1 MNSLLQDGHYAL
13 RQLRT
18 SPGFAAVAVVTLA
31 LGIGANTAIF
41 SVVNSVLLHSLPF
54 RDASRV
60 MVVWKTMS
68 NGSPN
73 AFSTPA
79 FLEIRQQVDAF
90 AHLGAYSGVGKNLGG
105 KDLPE
110 RIVGAKINSD
120 LMPVLGVQPVL
131 GRMFSV
137 EEDRP
142 GAGAVVILSHALWS
156 TRYGSRADILGQ
168 AVNLDGLP
176 HTVVGVMPAG
186 FYIQSNQE
194 LFWIPLQL
202 ESVNAQ
208 SAARNVHW
216 LFAYTR
222 LPNHMRP
229 EQMQATLDA
238 VATRL
243 KAQDATGEG
252 GFGATIQSVGDF
264 TNGTVKPALLLLMGA
279 VGFVLLIAC
288 SNVANLLLA
297 RRTARQREM
306 CIRTA
311 LGASRLRMVR
321 QLLTESVLLAMLGG
335 LLGIGLAWIALSVL
349 RAAHPSSIPS
359 SDAVSID
366 PTVLA
371 FTALLC
377 CVVGIVFGIAP
388 AWEGSNRN
396 VSESLKEGSRGSSG
410 GFGKHRAV
418 LVVTETALA
427 SILFIGAGLSLRSLW
442 HTQTVNP
449 GFNPEG
455 VLTFR
460 LAAPARFSAEQIPL
474 FYGQVLE
481 RVRVLPGVQSAV
493 LARNLPMSGSDPSM
507 PIEIEGTAP
516 PRSQIPIVTRLRAIG
531 PDYFGGLQ
539 TPLLGGREFTDHD
552 TAAAPRVAIVSQS
565 LAKLYWPNENAM
577 GKRIKPAMPGGDWC
591 AVVGVAADVH
601 HWAADVDVEPTAY
614 YPYTQIPAAHLSLLE
629 GNMSIAVRSHNSAG
643 LLHSIRGAVADVDKT
658 VPVYQVKSMEEMVA
672 DSSSLRRFDMW
683 LIGAFSGLALVLAA
697 VGIYGV
703 MAYSVSQRT
712 REIGIRIALGARREN
727 VLLLILAQGAK
738 LALLGVAVGLIG
750 ALALA
755 QVMASLVFGVS
766 TRDLVTF
773 SLTPWVVMAT
783 ILVGCY
789 IPARRAAK
797 VDPMVALRYE

>member
-1 MNSLLQDGHYAL
+1 MLWK
-13 RQLRT
+13 
-18 SPGFAAVAVVTLA
+18 SPGFTAVAVVTLA
-31 LGIGANTAIF
+31 LGIGANTAMF
-41 SVVNSVLLHSLPF
+41 SVINSVLFHSLPY

-79 FLEIRQQVDAF
+79 FLEIRQQMDSL

-110 RIVGAKINSD
+110 RIAGGKVNSD

-131 GRMFSV
+131 GRMFSA

-156 TRYGSRADILGQ
+156 TRFGSRRDILGQ
-168 AVNLDGLP
+168 ALNLDGTP
-176 HTVVGVMPAG
+176 YTIVGVMPLG
-186 FYIQSNQE
+186 FHVQSDQE

-208 SAARNVHW
+208 ASARNVHW

-222 LPNHMRP
+222 LPDGVRQ
-229 EQMQATLDA
+229 EQVQATLDGIA
-238 VATRL
+238 ARL
-243 KAQDATGEG
+243 KAQDPTGEG
-252 GFGATIQSVGDF
+252 GFGATLQSVSDV
-264 TNGTVKPALLLLMGA
+264 TNGAIKPVLMLLMGA

-297 RRTARQREM
+297 RRTTRQREIS
-306 CIRTA
+306 IRTA

-321 QLLTESVLLAMLGG
+321 QLLTESVLLAMMGG
-335 LLGIGLAWIALSVL
+335 AFGLGLAWIAIRVL
-349 RAAHPSSIPS
+349 RGAHPSSIPS
-359 SDAVSID
+359 SDAIAMD

-371 FTALLC
+371 FTGLLC
-377 CVVGIVFGIAP
+377 CMVGILFGIAP
-388 AWEGSNRN
+388 AWEGSKSN
-396 VSESLKEGSRGSSG
+396 VSETLKEGARGSSG

-442 HTQTVNP
+442 HAETITP

-460 LAAPARFSAEQIPL
+460 LAAPAQFSGERIPL
-474 FYGQVLE
+474 FYQQVLE
-481 RVRVLPGVQSAV
+481 RLRALPGVQSAV
-493 LARNLPMSGSDPSM
+493 LARNLPMSGVDPSM
-507 PIEIEGTAP
+507 PVSIEGAAP
-516 PRSQIPIVTRLRAIG
+516 PPSEVPIVTRLRAIG
-531 PDYFGGLQ
+531 PKYFSGLQ
-539 TPLLGGREFTDHD
+539 TSLLSGREFTEHD
-552 TAAAPRVAIVSQS
+552 TATAPRVAVVSQS
-565 LAKLYWPNENAM
+565 LAKLYWPNENAL
-577 GKRIKPAMPGGDWC
+577 GKRLKPEMPGGDWC
-591 AVVGVAADVH
+591 VVVGIAADVH
-601 HWAADVDVEPTAY
+601 HWAADVDIEPTAY
-614 YPYTQIPAAHLSLLE
+614 YPYTQVPAAFLPLLE
-629 GNMSIAVRSHNSAG
+629 SNMSFAVRSQNSAG
-643 LLHSIRGAVADVDKT
+643 LLSSIRSAVGDIDKT

-672 DSSSLRRFDMW
+672 DSGSLRRFDMW
-683 LIGAFSGLALVLAA
+683 LIGAFAGLALVLAA

-712 REIGIRIALGARREN
+712 REIGIRIAMGAQKNN
-727 VLLLILAQGAK
+727 VLFLILGQGAK
-738 LALLGVAVGLIG
+738 LALAGVVVGLIG
-750 ALALA
+750 AFALA
-755 QVMASLVFGVS
+755 HLMASFVFGVS
-766 TRDLVTF
+766 TRDLATF
-773 SLTPWVVMAT
+773 SVVPWVVL
-783 ILVGCY
+783 ILILIGCY